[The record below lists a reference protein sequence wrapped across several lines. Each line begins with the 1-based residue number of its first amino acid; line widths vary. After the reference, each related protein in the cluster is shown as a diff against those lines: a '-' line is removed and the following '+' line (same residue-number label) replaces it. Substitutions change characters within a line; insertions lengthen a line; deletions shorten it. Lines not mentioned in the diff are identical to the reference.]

1 MAVVDKACFGVAV
14 LTYPFSSRLQSRSKM
29 DDPDHIAIKARAKE
43 MQRQE
48 MEEIRQREANETALQ
63 AIGFPKKR
71 QKTGPAT
78 SGGGTNSS
86 GGPSSVGGG
95 GSGGGTDGPF
105 GTGGGGGGSL
115 NNLSGGS
122 NSNGLGLGSSSS
134 SGLTNHS
141 GGSGGG
147 LGGSGGGNGAGS
159 GSSTKPVSVHVVLA
173 NLLAM
178 LIQPLCFLPFFP
190 YCRQSN
196 VSRG

>member
-1 MAVVDKACFGVAV
+1 
-14 LTYPFSSRLQSRSKM
+14 M

-105 GTGGGGGGSL
+105 GTGGGGSL

-141 GGSGGG
+141 GGGGGG

-178 LIQPLCFLPFFP
+178 LIQPLYFLPFFP